1 MVHVWQYEMDVKL
14 ISSLN
19 ITDSG
24 DREEEELEG

>member
-1 MVHVWQYEMDVKL
+1 MDVKL